1 MHSFSVVSDCCGF
14 LRSHVERK
22 FQYEAETTFVVWPAG
37 GWGDILGE
45 RSDDLL
51 VEDAP

>member
-1 MHSFSVVSDCCGF
+1 MHSFSVISHCCGF

-22 FQYEAETTFVVWPAG
+22 FQCETETTFVVWLAG

-45 RSDDLL
+45 RLDDLL
-51 VEDAP
+51 VGDAP